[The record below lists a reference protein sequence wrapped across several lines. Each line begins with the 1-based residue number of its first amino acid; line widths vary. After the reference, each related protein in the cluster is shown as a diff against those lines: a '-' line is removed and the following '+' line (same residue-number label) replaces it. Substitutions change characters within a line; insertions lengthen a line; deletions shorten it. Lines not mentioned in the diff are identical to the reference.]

1 MNPETQNNTDAYNPS
16 EIAQRIE
23 QVGVTK
29 ARLPLLKLF
38 VLALLAGAFI
48 SMGALFY
55 IVVTTNGD
63 LGFGISRLIG
73 GITFSLGLILVVIAG
88 AELFTGNNLMAMA
101 WASRKIKTAELL
113 RNWMIVYTGNAVG
126 AILTVVLVWLA
137 DIDSLSSGEVGNHA
151 IAIAK
156 SKSELSFL
164 VIMIRGILC
173 NALVCIAV
181 WIVMA
186 GHTVTDKILAIIFPV
201 SAFVAIGFEHSV
213 ANWFF
218 LPYGFVLS
226 SSDIDIT
233 GMFYNILA
241 STIGNIIGGTLLV
254 SSVYYLA
261 YLRKVK

>member
-23 QVGVTK
+23 QVGVVK
-29 ARLPLLKLF
+29 ARLPLIKLF
-38 VLALLAGAFI
+38 LLALLAGAFI
-48 SMGALFY
+48 SMGAIFY
-55 IVVTTNGD
+55 LVATCNAD

-101 WASRKIKTAELL
+101 WASRKIKSSELI
-113 RNWMIVYTGNAVG
+113 RNWIIVYTGNAVG
-126 AILTVVLVWLA
+126 AILTVLLVWFA
-137 DIDSLSSGEVGNHA
+137 DIDSLKAGEVGNHA
-151 IAIAK
+151 VIIAK
-156 SKSELSFL
+156 NKSELSFF
-164 VIMIRGILC
+164 VVVVRGILC

-181 WIVMA
+181 WIAMA

-201 SAFVAIGFEHSV
+201 TAFVAIGFEHSI

-218 LPYGFVLS
+218 LPYGYVLS
-226 SSDIDIT
+226 PESLNLTAI
-233 GMFYNILA
+233 FYNILA
-241 STIGNIIGGTLLV
+241 STIGNILGGTILV

-261 YLRKVK
+261 YLRKE